1 MGLGENLPKDAGAPV
16 IYFVWDSQ
24 YEGTPSS
31 ALNRAMIDDEIR
43 TMRRGLRG
51 IMEEDHFFGPL
62 VPEPDIDPGHHR
74 PGFVQVAD
82 IGASAPTSNIH
93 TGALFINTASTE
105 GDVKL
110 QLFNGT
116 SWIDVASMDHALLS
130 SLTAT
135 AAHPIYMLRSG
146 DTITEEFD
154 MGGNSLIADTHT
166 LWTRGGFLLYGHR
179 GDQHTALTEGNW
191 SVVDDTLDLAKLS
204 IQQAS
209 TSTVVPSM
217 TTWTVITHENS
228 FFPHVEAVGSV
239 DADVTFVVGGGR
251 VIVKNYSVY
260 SYTIRV
266 SWEYIG

>member
-1 MGLGENLPKDAGAPV
+1 M

-24 YEGTPSS
+24 YEGSPSS
-31 ALNRAMIDDEIR
+31 ALNRALIDDEIR

-62 VPEPDIDPGHHR
+62 VPEPESDPGHHR
-74 PGFVQVAD
+74 PGYVQVAD
-82 IGASAPTSNIH
+82 IGASAPTSNRH

-110 QLFNGT
+110 QLFNGST
-116 SWIDVASMDHALLS
+116 WIDVASMDHALLS

-166 LWTRGGFLLYGHR
+166 GWTRGGFLLYGHR
-179 GDQHTALTEGNW
+179 GDQHTALTTGNW
-191 SVVDDTLDLAKLS
+191 DVVDDTLDLAKLKIS
-204 IQQAS
+204 QAS
-209 TSTVVPSM
+209 TTKTVAASSSWEIPASLL
-217 TTWTVITHENS
+217 S
-228 FFPHVEAVGSV
+228 FFPHVEVVGS
-239 DADVTFVVGGGR
+239 ATTYVTFTVGGEKI
-251 VIVKNYSVY
+251 IVNNKNPGSGYSV
-260 SYTIRV
+260 RV